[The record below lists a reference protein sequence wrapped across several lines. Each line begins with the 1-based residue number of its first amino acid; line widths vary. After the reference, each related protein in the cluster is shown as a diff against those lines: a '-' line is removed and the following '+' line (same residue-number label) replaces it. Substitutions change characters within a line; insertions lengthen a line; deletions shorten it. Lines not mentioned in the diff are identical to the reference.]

1 MSTDMDATSA
11 GSAMGTWQRDF
22 SAVLFF
28 ASVGA
33 GTTASLPPGPYF
45 GSPPP
50 LVDRTTAGAP
60 LAAVPSAAGPAI
72 SELRRISGLTWD
84 QLARLFGLSRRS
96 LHYWAS
102 GGALTAANEE
112 HLQRLLAATRKID
125 RGTASENRAALLAV
139 DGDEAPLDLLARGQY
154 DRAVAL
160 LGEGSSRR
168 LATPKLS
175 DEALRARR
183 PSPPDAFVSD
193 IEDTVQ
199 VKPGRLLA
207 SKPIRTPRRK

>member
-1 MSTDMDATSA
+1 MRTDIDATSA
-11 GSAMGTWQRDF
+11 GSAMGTWQRE
-22 SAVLFF
+22 SVAVLFF
-28 ASVGA
+28 ASLGA
-33 GTTASLPPGPYF
+33 GTTASLPSSRYF
-45 GSPPP
+45 GSPPA
-50 LVDRTTAGAP
+50 LVQGTTAGTP
-60 LAAVPSAAGPAI
+60 LAAVRGAGPAI

-112 HLQRLLAATRKID
+112 HLQRLLAVVRKID

-139 DGDEAPLDLLARGQY
+139 AEDEAPLDLLAQGQY
-154 DRAVAL
+154 DRAVTL
-160 LGEGSSRR
+160 LGEGSLGRFV
-168 LATPKLS
+168 TPGLS
-175 DEALRARR
+175 DEVLQTRR
-183 PSPPDAFVSD
+183 PSPPDAFVTD

-207 SKPIRTPRRK
+207 SKPIRTSRRK